1 MSTPAVRERRHL
13 YELDL
18 VRVQAVA
25 LVVGAHT
32 AAIINL
38 TALTGGAVML
48 FHVSRET
55 FFMLTAFV
63 LMYGYARR
71 PVRWT
76 AFWRKRWVLVGA
88 PYLVWSVV
96 YFVVTGLQTHTLT
109 ASWSTVGALGSDL
122 LLGKAGYQLYFL
134 VVSMQLYLVFPLLRR
149 LVASTQRHHLLLL
162 AACAVYQVVFS
173 LAVQLQWQ
181 AGFVTA
187 WLRGPDAAL
196 ISYVF
201 YIVAGAVAAWHAD
214 AVLAFTRRHARAI
227 LGGAAAAVAAS
238 LATYALQLTVGGMSP
253 NDASAVFQ
261 PVLVLESSAVAWA
274 LLAIG
279 LLWTDRGMPR
289 RRTVLA
295 LSDRS
300 FGVYLVHPLLLT
312 GVLSAAT
319 AAGVASA
326 VEGMP
331 AAAQLALLLL
341 LVVPVTYI
349 AAAIVTGL
357 FRSAPLSLALTG
369 RERSLR
375 ARVADRAIP
384 DSIPIAA
391 QPSEVAA

>member
-1 MSTPAVRERRHL
+1 MIAAAIPERRHL

-38 TALTGGAVML
+38 TALTGGAVMI

-76 AFWRKRWVLVGA
+76 AFWRRRWLLVGV
-88 PYLVWSVV
+88 PYVVWNVI
-96 YFVVTGLQTHTLT
+96 YFVVSALQTHTLT
-109 ASWSTVGALGSDL
+109 ASWSALGALGADL

-134 VVSMQLYLVFPLLRR
+134 VVSMQLYLVFPVLRR

-162 AACAVYQVVFS
+162 AVGAAYQLVFS

-181 AGFVTA
+181 AGFVTV

-196 ISYVF
+196 LSYVF
-201 YIVAGAVAAWHAD
+201 YIVAGAVTAWHAD
-214 AVLAFTRRHARAI
+214 AFLAFTRRHARAI
-227 LGGAAAAVAAS
+227 LGGAGAAVAVS
-238 LATYALQLTVGGMSP
+238 LATYAVQLAAGGMSP
-253 NDASAVFQ
+253 NTASAVFQ
-261 PVLVLESSAVAWA
+261 PVLVLESAAVAWA
-274 LLAIG
+274 LLATAV
-279 LLWTDRGMPR
+279 LWTDHAMPL

-319 AAGVASA
+319 ATGVASA

-331 AAAQLALLLL
+331 ALAQLALLLL
-341 LVVPVTYI
+341 LAVPVTYI
-349 AAAIVTGL
+349 AAAIATGL
-357 FRSAPLSLALTG
+357 FRSTRVSLALTG
-369 RERSLR
+369 RQRSALAR
-375 ARVADRAIP
+375 AARRAVP
-384 DSIPIAA
+384 GSIPAA
-391 QPSEVAA
+391 QPSEVTA

>member
-1 MSTPAVRERRHL
+1 MSAPTVLERRHR

-38 TALTGGAVML
+38 TALAGGAVML

-76 AFWRKRWVLVGA
+76 AFWRKRWVLVGV
-88 PYLVWSVV
+88 PYVVWSVI
-96 YFVVTGLQTHTLT
+96 YFVVSGLQTHTLT
-109 ASWSTVGALGSDL
+109 ASWSTLGALGSDL

-162 AACAVYQVVFS
+162 AVCAVYQVLFS
-173 LAVQLQWQ
+173 LAVQMQWQ
-181 AGFVTA
+181 VGVLTA

-196 ISYVF
+196 FSYVF
-201 YIVAGAVAAWHAD
+201 YIVAGATAAWHAD
-214 AVLAFTRRHARAI
+214 AFLAFTRRHARAI
-227 LGGAAAAVAAS
+227 LGGAAGAVAVS
-238 LATYALQLTVGGMSP
+238 LATYTLQLTVGGMSP
-253 NDASAVFQ
+253 NAASAVFQ
-261 PVLVLESSAVAWA
+261 PVLVLESAAVAWA

-279 LLWTDRGMPR
+279 VLWTDRAMPR
-289 RRTVLA
+289 ANTVLA

-300 FGVYLVHPLLLT
+300 FGVYLVHPLLLI
-312 GVLSAAT
+312 GVLSAASAT
-319 AAGVASA
+319 GVASA

-331 AAAQLALLLL
+331 SAAQLALLLL
-341 LVVPVTYI
+341 GVVPVTYA
-349 AAAIVTGL
+349 AAAIVTGF
-357 FRSAPLSLALTG
+357 FRSTPLSLPLTG
-369 RERSLR
+369 RERSVRTR
-375 ARVADRAIP
+375 AARRSVP
-384 DSIPIAA
+384 DSIPTAH
-391 QPSEVAA
+391 PSEVAA

>member
-1 MSTPAVRERRHL
+1 MIAASVPKRRHL

-76 AFWRKRWVLVGA
+76 AFWRKRWVLVGV
-88 PYLVWSVV
+88 PYVAWSVI
-96 YFVVTGLQTHTLT
+96 YFVVSGLQTHTLT
-109 ASWSTVGALGSDL
+109 ASWSTLGALGSDL

-173 LAVQLQWQ
+173 FAVQMQWQ
-181 AGFVTA
+181 VGFLTV

-196 ISYVF
+196 FSYVF

-214 AVLAFTRRHARAI
+214 AVLAFTRRHARGI
-227 LGGAAAAVAAS
+227 LGGAAAAVAVS
-238 LATYALQLTVGGMSP
+238 LATYTLQLTAGGMSP
-253 NDASAVFQ
+253 NSASAVFQ
-261 PVLVLESSAVAWA
+261 PVLVLESAAVGWA

-279 LLWTDRGMPR
+279 ALWTDRAMPR
-289 RRTVLA
+289 QGTALA

-312 GVLSAAT
+312 GVLAAAT
-319 AAGVASA
+319 ATGVASA
-326 VEGMP
+326 VQAMP
-331 AAAQLALLLL
+331 AAAQLAVLLL
-341 LVVPVTYI
+341 LVVPVTY
-349 AAAIVTGL
+349 AAAAVVTGL
-357 FRSAPLSLALTG
+357 VRSTSLSLALTG
-369 RERSLR
+369 RERSARMR
-375 ARVADRAIP
+375 AARPAVP
-384 DSIPIAA
+384 HSIPTA